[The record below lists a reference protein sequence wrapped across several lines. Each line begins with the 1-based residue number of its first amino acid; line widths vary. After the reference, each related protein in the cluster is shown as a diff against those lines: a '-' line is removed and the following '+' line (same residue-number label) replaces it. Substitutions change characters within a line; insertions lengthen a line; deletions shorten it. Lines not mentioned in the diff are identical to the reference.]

1 MKDTVQFRLLP
12 HVIQVIIGASQ
23 PDSKALKSISWL
35 NETFDLVGWV
45 EARSDQLVGMAV
57 VENAIYSSA
66 GDDPIAVETG
76 ISDDA
81 KGWLTMT
88 GKVERMYYLRRVG
101 NGKIQDQIGVTG
113 G

>member
-1 MKDTVQFRLLP
+1 MV
-12 HVIQVIIGASQ
+12 
-23 PDSKALKSISWL
+23 
-35 NETFDLVGWV
+35 
-45 EARSDQLVGMAV
+45 V

-66 GDDPIAVETG
+66 GDDLIAVETG
-76 ISDDA
+76 ISDDE
-81 KGWLTMT
+81 GWLTMT

>member
-1 MKDTVQFRLLP
+1 MEDTVQFPWLP
-12 HVIQVIIGASQ
+12 HVIQVIIGAFQ

-35 NETFDLVGWV
+35 NETFDLVGWI
-45 EARSDQLVGMAV
+45 EARSNRLAGMVV

-76 ISDDA
+76 ISDDE
-81 KGWLTMT
+81 GWLTIT
-88 GKVERMYYLRRVG
+88 GKVERLYYLRRVG